1 MKIYCILREKIW
13 NLNFNKLWK
22 PRSIFFADSEHYFPS
37 HLLKLHFRAL
47 RIVLLKEKIGK
58 KWKWKNFSQTS
69 SKFFENVF
77 RTALNMSGEA
87 FWADFFLQNF
97 NFPAILRTVF
107 PHCCQKKQSSCPEKE
122 LCKTKFEKR
131 SKMKQ
136 FFSDFDQNV
145 SAG

>member
-37 HLLKLHFRAL
+37 HFLKLHFRAL

-58 KWKWKNFSQTS
+58 KWKSKNFSQTL
-69 SKFFENVF
+69 SKFSENVF

-87 FWADFFLQNF
+87 FWADISENF
-97 NFPAILRTVF
+97 ICSRNFADSFSPLLS
-107 PHCCQKKQSSCPEKE
+107 KKQSSCPEKE
-122 LCKTKFEKR
+122 LCKTKFEKG

>member
-47 RIVLLKEKIGK
+47 RIVLLKEKIAK
-58 KWKWKNFSQTS
+58 KIENQKTFRRLRANFLKMFSELHSTCPERHFELI
-69 SKFFENVF
+69 FF
-77 RTALNMSGEA
+77 AK
-87 FWADFFLQNF
+87 LQFSRNF
-97 NFPAILRTVF
+97 AVSFSAMLS
-107 PHCCQKKQSSCPEKE
+107 KKQSSCPEKE
-122 LCKTKFEKR
+122 LWKTKFEKG
-131 SKMKQ
+131 SKIKQ
-136 FFSDFDQNV
+136 LFSDFDQNV